1 MMMST
6 KIYPTM
12 NLINKEKCSVDVD
25 DTISVASSLLDED
38 MQNFAPNNG
47 VEKEGKNV
55 SVENKDLKNNILKEV
70 LSQVLPD
77 DGEYDIDGMMASRAK
92 SSKSLYIRFF
102 KFIGIIDL
110 DLHEAVLSGSLYH
123 VQRAVKKILY
133 GKDPNPMLLNQ
144 LDETGR
150 TALSIAAKIKS
161 DSIVEYL
168 LENNALP
175 DIPDENTGRTPLM
188 YSVLSRS
195 HDMTKILV
203 MAGASVNFADF
214 QSVTPLMLA
223 ATVNDVV
230 MCKILCSN
238 PRLLVDAVDINGW
251 TALHYCACFGST
263 DAMRYI
269 LREEAANKKLRDMN
283 KRKPIDVAKFKN
295 HLDCVALLSVSKGQ
309 IS

>member
-1 MMMST
+1 MSS
-6 KIYPTM
+6 KIFPYH
-12 NLINKEKCSVDVD
+12 LIKNKENGAEGEDSV
-25 DTISVASSLLDED
+25 SVESSILDED
-38 MQNFAPNNG
+38 TQNFSAKSDL
-47 VEKEGKNV
+47 EKQEKN
-55 SVENKDLKNNILKEV
+55 SVENKDLKNNILMEV

-102 KFIGIIDL
+102 KFVGLLDL
-110 DLHEAVLSGSLYH
+110 DLHEAVLSGSLNH
-123 VQRAVKKILY
+123 VKRAVKKSLY
-133 GKDPNPMLLNQ
+133 GKDPNPALLNQ

-150 TALSIAAKIKS
+150 TALSMAAKIRN
-161 DSIVEYL
+161 DLIVEYL

-188 YSVLSRS
+188 YAVLNRS
-195 HDMTKILV
+195 HDMTKMLV

-214 QSVTPLMLA
+214 QSITPLMLA
-223 ATVNDVV
+223 ATINDVA

-238 PRLLVDAVDINGW
+238 QRLLVDAVDINGW
-251 TALHYCACFGST
+251 SALHYCACFDSV
-263 DAMRYI
+263 DAMKYL

-295 HLDCVALLSVSKGQ
+295 HLDCVAILSVSIGQ
-309 IS
+309 IV